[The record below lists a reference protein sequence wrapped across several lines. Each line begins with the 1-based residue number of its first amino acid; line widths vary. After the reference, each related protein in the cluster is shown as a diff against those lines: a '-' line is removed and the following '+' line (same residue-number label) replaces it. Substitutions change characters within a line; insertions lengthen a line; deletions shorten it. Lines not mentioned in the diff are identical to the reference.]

1 MDIISIVLGGALLLF
16 GRILYWLFVGV
27 VGFYLGSYIATNLLE
42 GEAALVTVIGIAAGV
57 IGIAMAYVIQYMA
70 IGLAGF
76 VLGGFLATQLI
87 DYISIDVGNLSW
99 LAFVAGGIVGVMLVG
114 FLFDWALII
123 LSSFAGAALLVDE
136 LPIDEDLYLWAF
148 FGLVLLG
155 VIIQG
160 VIRWTQQPQ
169 KEEDQEP
176 IG

>member
-1 MDIISIVLGGALLLF
+1 MDIIALVLGGALLLF

-27 VGFYLGSYIATNLLE
+27 VGFYLGSYIGTNLLD
-42 GEAALVTVIGIAAGV
+42 GEPALVTVIGIAAGV

-76 VLGGFLATQLI
+76 VLGGFLFTQLI
-87 DYISIDVGNLSW
+87 DFLAVDVGNLTW

-114 FLFDWALII
+114 FIFDWALII
-123 LSSFAGAALLVDE
+123 LSSFAGAALLVRE
-136 LPIDEDLYLWAF
+136 LPIDEELYLWAY

-160 VIRWTQQPQ
+160 VIRWSQQPQ
-169 KEEDQEP
+169 KDETQEP